1 MLADRIRDQF
11 GYFEATY
18 TYRIL
23 ITSWDLFATLWLPL
37 VIGIAITSAIVVA
50 VPTERVRWLLSGR
63 RWWSLWVAT
72 VLGTVSPLCTYLAI
86 PLVAVLL
93 RAGLPAAPL
102 SAFLFS
108 SPLMNPTLFFLT
120 WGAMG
125 LPLAMARLISAV
137 GVGLLAGLLVD
148 ALLRRGWFSF
158 ESVGDSDLDR
168 RLARHRTPDGGSL
181 AYRWVMAFLHL
192 GWFTCKYFFLAL
204 ILAAAVKELIPMTWV
219 ARVLG
224 RQHSYSIVLGM
235 AMGVPLYAC
244 GGGTIPFIKVLID
257 MGMDPGAALA
267 FFVSGPATKVPTIA
281 ALSATLKSRF
291 LGFYLCL
298 MLGAALLVGSI
309 YSLLAW
315 VFGWAPDIP
324 VF

>member
-1 MLADRIRDQF
+1 MIFDRIRDQF
-11 GYFEATY
+11 GHFEVTY

-23 ITSWDLFATLWLPL
+23 LTTWDLFATLWLPL
-37 VIGIAITSAIVVA
+37 LIGIIVTTTVVVA
-50 VPTERVRWLLSGR
+50 VPTEHVRRLLSGR

-72 VLGTVSPLCTYLAI
+72 LLGTVSPLCTYLAI

-102 SAFLFS
+102 TAFLFS

-125 LPLAMARLISAV
+125 LPMATARLVSAV
-137 GVGLLAGLLVD
+137 AVGLLAGLLVD
-148 ALLRRGWFSF
+148 ALQHRGRLSF
-158 ESVGDSDLDR
+158 DFVGDSDLER
-168 RLARHRTPDGGSL
+168 RLARHRTPDGGSFPH
-181 AYRWVMAFLHL
+181 RWAASFLHL
-192 GWFTCKYFFLAL
+192 AWFSCKYFFLAL
-204 ILAAAVKELIPMTWV
+204 VLAAAVKELIPMIWV
-219 ARVLG
+219 VRVLG

-267 FFVSGPATKVPTIA
+267 FFVSGPATKLPTIA
-281 ALSATLKSRF
+281 ALSATLKGRF
-291 LGFYLCL
+291 LSFYLCL
-298 MLGAALLVGSI
+298 MLAAALVVGLI
-309 YSLLAW
+309 YSSLAW
-315 VFGWAPDIP
+315 GFGWGPD
-324 VF
+324 FSGL

>member
-1 MLADRIRDQF
+1 VDQIRDQF
-11 GYFEATY
+11 GHLEGTY

-23 ITSWDLFATLWLPL
+23 GTSWDLFATLWLPL
-37 VIGIAITSAIVVA
+37 LIGIAVTTTIIVA
-50 VPTERVRWLLSGR
+50 VPTEKIRSLLSGR

-72 VLGTVSPLCTYLAI
+72 ILGTISPLCTYLAV

-125 LPLAMARLISAV
+125 LPMAMARLISAV

-148 ALLRRGWFSF
+148 MLSERGWLSF
-158 ESVGDSDLDR
+158 QFIGDSDLGHHI
-168 RLARHRTPDGGSL
+168 ARHREPECGSL
-181 AYRWVMAFLHL
+181 AYRWAAAFTHL
-192 GWFTCKYFFLAL
+192 SWFTCKYFFFAL
-204 ILAAAVKELIPMTWV
+204 ILAAAVKELIPMTWIV
-219 ARVLG
+219 RVLG

-235 AMGVPLYAC
+235 AMGIPLYAC
-244 GGGTIPFIKVLID
+244 GGGTIPFIKVLTD

-281 ALSATLKSRF
+281 AVSATLKGRF
-291 LGFYLCL
+291 LVFYLCL
-298 MLGAALLVGSI
+298 MLGAALLAGLI
-309 YSLLAW
+309 YSPLTW
-315 VFGWAPDIP
+315 TFGWAPDIP
-324 VF
+324 AF